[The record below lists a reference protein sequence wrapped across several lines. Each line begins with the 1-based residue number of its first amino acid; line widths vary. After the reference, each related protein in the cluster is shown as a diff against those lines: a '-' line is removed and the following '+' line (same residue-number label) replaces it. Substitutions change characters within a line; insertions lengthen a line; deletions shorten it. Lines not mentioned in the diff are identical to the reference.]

1 MSSTLCQITEVVSYD
16 AVPPTVVVG
25 VRIHFLNHKH
35 SQPIQN
41 SRMPAVKTKT
51 EPDPS
56 EEKRK
61 PMQI

>member
-1 MSSTLCQITEVVSYD
+1 VVSYD